1 MATAVETLEKL
12 ERRIIISVPV
22 QEVRAEVEKELK
34 KRAKTTRA
42 PGFRPGKVPMKMVAQ
57 QHGYQVESA
66 VLNDKVGQAFSAAAT
81 ENNLRVAGMPRI
93 EPQENGDNAE
103 TLQFAA
109 TFEVYPE
116 VKVGDLSSAEVEKVS
131 TTVTD
136 AEVDKTIDILRKQRV
151 HYHTKGEQSEHGD
164 GGGDVTAQN
173 GDQVTVAFV
182 GKIDGV
188 EFEGGKADNYAFI
201 LGEGRMLPEFEQA
214 VIGLKVGESK
224 TFPLPFPEDYHG
236 KDVAGKTAEFTITVK
251 ALEWAHLPE
260 VNAEFARSLGIPDG
274 DLDKMRADIRNNLE
288 REVKNRVKQKNKD
301 AVMDALLKVSELDVP
316 KALVEDD
323 IDRLSEMTRQ
333 DMAQRGM
340 NVKDMP
346 FPRELFTAQ
355 AERRVKLGLILAE
368 IVKANNLQATP
379 EQVKAQVDEFAQSY
393 EDPKEVVKYYF
404 GDRRRLAE
412 VEALVLEENVVNYVL
427 GKAKLTDKAVA
438 FDDLMG
444 NQQQG

>member
-42 PGFRPGKVPMKMVAQ
+42 AGFRPGKVPMKMVAQ
-57 QHGYQVESA
+57 QHGYQVEST

-93 EPQENGDNAE
+93 EPQENGDSAE

-116 VKVGDLSSAEVEKVS
+116 VKVGDLASAEVEKVS
-131 TTVTD
+131 AAVSD

-151 HYHTKGEQSEHGD
+151 HYHTKGEQGEHGD

-288 REVKNRVKQKNKD
+288 REVKNRLKQKNKD

-340 NVKDMP
+340 NIKDMP

-393 EDPKEVVKYYF
+393 EDPKEVMKYYF